1 MALRDQIEKLRNY
14 FVEDDEEFEDE
25 PVRPQ
30 RTSVTSTPQAA
41 TTTAKAEEK
50 PATAPASTAT
60 ATAAPAQARP
70 AAPATTPSQKP
81 QGRRSA
87 SGFSR
92 PRQERS
98 VQQQTLN
105 PTASQTNTSQVI
117 AIKEPR
123 AYNDIMEAAR
133 IVKNGEAVLVNFKFM
148 TDSQARRSIDF
159 LTGVVFTI
167 DGDIQNVT
175 GQLFVVTPASVAID
189 VERQIEAL
197 TEGYDPYK

>member
-1 MALRDQIEKLRNY
+1 MALRDQFEKLRNY
-14 FVEDDEEFEDE
+14 FVEDDEDFDEE

-41 TTTAKAEEK
+41 TTAKTEEK
-50 PATAPASTAT
+50 
-60 ATAAPAQARP
+60 AAAQVTPVSALTNARP
-70 AAPATTPSQKP
+70 TAQQATQSQKS
-81 QGRRSA
+81 QGRRST
-87 SGFSR
+87 SNFTR
-92 PRQERS
+92 PRQERP
-98 VQQQTLN
+98 VQQQSTPNLAQS
-105 PTASQTNTSQVI
+105 TTHQVI

-159 LTGVVFTI
+159 LTGVVFNI
-167 DGDIQNVT
+167 DGDIQNVA
-175 GQLFVVTPASVAID
+175 GQLFVVTPATVAID